1 MKHATESRSLYS
13 LGKRVTVVYK
23 PVRFGPTG
31 NPPVSAATDDPYA
44 YNQPAQLLVE
54 EKRRVVEGGQ
64 KWKWKP
70 FEHYKYVLDA
80 APIPANHDTT
90 YLNTDLSDYRG
101 GMRATYDHSWYGVRL
116 GSGTVGQY
124 NPSIGVVPDWR
135 TTVSTDEGFIPKP
148 AKLVELEQAAL
159 EAIMPKIK
167 AEFSVLNA
175 VYELKD
181 FKHLTL
187 SAMKVLAAFRKL
199 PFKSAVTST
208 LKLTGFLVKDPTKQS
223 LSRLVAGGYLQWK
236 FAVAPL
242 ISDIQATWLAV
253 SNTEKKLRKLLD
265 GAEKVRIGHFSV
277 SFKEYENGAVI
288 DGPAIN
294 EFRDT
299 GVSGSRKV
307 WAYTTREVAY
317 QPSKF
322 HVEIEYS
329 YVFLDLQVAHSRL
342 LAYLDAFGVNINP
355 AIIWNAIPYTFLLD
369 WVIGVS
375 RFLGSLKAG
384 WMDPVVFIHQYLWSI
399 TRERRITG
407 RVRYPVFGSYVSNGQ
422 EYGLPVCVETA
433 YRRETRMPEKSSFLT
448 TSGLSPVEL
457 SLGAALVVTRR
468 ARRKYRFSR

>member
-1 MKHATESRSLYS
+1 MKRETESRSSYR

-31 NPPVSAATDDPYA
+31 NPPVSAATDDPYV
-44 YNQPAQLLVE
+44 YNQPSQLMVE
-54 EKRRVVEGGQ
+54 EKRSVVEGGQ

-70 FEHYKYVLDA
+70 FEHYKMVIDSV
-80 APIPANHDTT
+80 PIPANHDAT
-90 YLNTDLSDYRG
+90 YLNTDLNDYRG
-101 GMRATYDHSWYGVRL
+101 GMRATYDHSSFGVRL

-124 NPSIGVVPDWR
+124 YPPLGVLPDWR
-135 TTVSTDEGFIPKP
+135 TAAISDEGFVPKP
-148 AKLVELEQAAL
+148 VRLAELQQAAL
-159 EAIMPKIK
+159 SAIMPRIK

-187 SAMKVLAAFRKL
+187 SAKETLVKFHKL
-199 PFKSAVTST
+199 GIASAVAGT
-208 LKLTGFLVKDPTKQS
+208 LRAVGTAVRRPTLSS
-223 LSRLVAGGYLQWK
+223 LSRLMASSYLQWK

-242 ISDIQATWLAV
+242 ISDIQSTWAAI

-277 SFKEYENGAVI
+277 SFKEYDNDVVI

-299 GVSGSRKV
+299 GVSGSRRI
-307 WAYTTREVAY
+307 WAMSTREIAY

-355 AIIWNAIPYTFLLD
+355 AIIWNAIPFTFLLD

-375 RFLGSLKAG
+375 RFLDSLKAG

-433 YRRETRMPEKSSFLT
+433 YRRETSMPEKSSFIN

-457 SLGAALVVTRR
+457 RLGAALVVARR